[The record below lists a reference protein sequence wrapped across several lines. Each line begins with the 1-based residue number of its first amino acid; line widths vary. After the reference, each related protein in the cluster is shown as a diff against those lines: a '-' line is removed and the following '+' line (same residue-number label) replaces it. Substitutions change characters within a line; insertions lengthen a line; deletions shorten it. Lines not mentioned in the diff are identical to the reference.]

1 MANGSI
7 ADTYDNQHDV
17 PRPDGYLPIPD
28 WQSPTATTMPIGS
41 GLNGYTG
48 KSPRAARSDHVHPC
62 NISPIEPEKIGLP
75 RWLNKDYSTMF
86 QTSWDGIYGSTGTL
100 DGTNRYSNM
109 YSLSNHVHA
118 YGFVQPT
125 LSSAGTMDDK
135 SYCSLPDGK
144 ELDFGLK
151 YASRETT
158 PGVFEGFATP
168 INDNPLSDSSWSSL
182 GFQGR
187 LPFPAHADHSHPLN
201 LIEVHSSGATGD
213 AVKDYVKPI
222 DFDPTKSESGY
233 GASYGTENWYAR
245 VDHVHAL
252 PTGGTGAT
260 GIGADGSFGKTG
272 NSYPNPIPVQDA
284 SIENYGT
291 SNYATTWERDSTG
304 NTDGFKINV
313 VCAVGRM
320 GQSTSGRPILFMR
333 TLTFDKY
340 GICRSVSA
348 AEKGCML

>member
-75 RWLNKDYSTMF
+75 RWLNTQYSTML
-86 QTSWDGIYGSTGTL
+86 QTSWYGKYGSTGTL

-125 LSSAGTMDDK
+125 TSSAGTMNDK

-151 YASRETT
+151 YASRQTE
-158 PGVFEGFATP
+158 PGVYEGFATP

-260 GIGADGSFGKTG
+260 GIGADS
-272 NSYPNPIPVQDA
+272 SYGRDSLFTNATPTITT
-284 SIENYGT
+284 YGT
-291 SNYATTWERDSTG
+291 ENFSQTWDRDSAD
-304 NTDGFKINV
+304 NENGFKINV
-313 VCAVGRM
+313 VCAIGRVN
-320 GQSTSGRPILFMR
+320 GVRQGLPILFFR

-340 GICRSVSA
+340 GLCRNVSA
-348 AEKGCML
+348 VQKGCALS